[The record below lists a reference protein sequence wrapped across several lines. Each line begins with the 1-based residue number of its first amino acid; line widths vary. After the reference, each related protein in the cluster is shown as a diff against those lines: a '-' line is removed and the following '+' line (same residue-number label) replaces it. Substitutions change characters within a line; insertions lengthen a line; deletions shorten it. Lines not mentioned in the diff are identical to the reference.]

1 MVSHY
6 RIISKLGSGGMGE
19 VYLAEDLLL
28 GRRVA
33 LKLLPEKY
41 TQDKER
47 VRRFEH
53 EARAAGK
60 LSHPNILTIFEIGEA
75 DGAHFIA
82 TEFVDGQTLRRRLSG
97 RRIPTGEALDI
108 AIQIAGA
115 LHAAHG
121 EGITHRDIKPE
132 NIMLREDGF
141 VKVLDFGLAKLT
153 ENALFQNYDPSVTQG
168 ETIGETFADH
178 FATTPLETQPDT
190 SPGVILGTISYMS
203 PEQARGLKVDH
214 RTDIFSLGVVL
225 YEMVT
230 GRPPFEGPTTGDM
243 LVAILDRKP
252 PPLARFAADAPDEL
266 EWILLKAL
274 NKDRDDRYQL
284 VNGLM
289 TDLKR
294 LQKRLQFESKFSQD
308 VKYSD
313 TLDTGRATTGVHDA
327 GGVLT
332 DSGRMRTGAHRSLR
346 AIDSLAVLPFIS
358 ASQEPNADYLC
369 EAVPESLIINLSRL
383 RQLRVMAWSTVT
395 RYRNRDA
402 DALMIGRELEVRAVF
417 TARMFIFGGNLVIRA
432 ELVDTDDGSQIW
444 GEQYQRKLDD
454 LLAIEQEI
462 SREICEHLRLRLN
475 DDEKQR
481 LVKRYTENA
490 LAYQAYLKGR
500 YYWNQRTAKGLKKSI
515 ECFQEA
521 IDLDEGYA
529 LAYAGLADCYCLLSI
544 YSAIPP
550 KAAMPRAKDAAIKA
564 LDLDDGLAEAHTSLA
579 AAVVWFDW
587 DWETSEREFKRAIEL
602 NPSYSVAHHWYAS
615 VLLSAMGRHDEAL
628 AEELRALE
636 IEPLSLVIN
645 ANLGFICYQGR
656 QFDQAVDYLKNA
668 LEIDENFIYGH
679 FILGLTYAQKEMFD
693 ESIAEIKLA
702 IDLAGGRGA
711 LINAALGY
719 VYAISGRR
727 EEALQLLQQLQT
739 FPANRD
745 VSPFYLALINAGLG
759 DKDQAL
765 KCLDD
770 ACEERYNWVVWLK
783 TEPMLDSL
791 RGDERFDEL
800 LRRIGLA
807 G

>member
-791 RGDERFDEL
+791 RWDERFDEL